1 MNKSVYALLL
11 TTLLLVPSAKA
22 QRLHKIIFG
31 HTTDGSIGTSVQIDM
46 ERASNEIDE
55 IAAFIDYE
63 VVPYFYVGN
72 DCSKENLENVLTNL
86 SVSNNDVVIFYYSGH
101 GGHSQG
107 GLNDPWPQMCLN
119 QPQIQSRYYPLRK
132 VIETITA
139 KRPHFS
145 LILSDCCN
153 KIDETGSV
161 TVKSVI
167 KGVKESTTI
176 DEKTKKNYIDLF
188 THYSGVLPVTSSKL
202 DQYSLGDDVD
212 GGLFSK
218 SFFDALYEGVSG
230 TSVTWQS
237 IMDNTKEFTLSSTDG
252 KQEPSGDLS
261 KIQYIG
267 GSTTTT
273 LPIGTTFPV
282 GTTPV
287 GSTTSL
293 LEQGIN
299 DLLNNPDKESRIAS
313 VPSLLQKC
321 FASSDVYVMTVGRN
335 LTTVVDTEK
344 AQTFLRR
351 IALSNNLVKINI
363 VKESKDSNGRCTYV
377 KVHEVKK

>member
-1 MNKSVYALLL
+1 MIKKCYALLL
-11 TTLLLVPSAKA
+11 TTLLLAPCAKA

-31 HTTDGSIGTSVQIDM
+31 HTTDELIGTSVQIDM

-63 VVPYFYVGN
+63 VVPYYYVGN
-72 DCSKENLENVLTNL
+72 DCSKENLDKVLTNL

-101 GGHSQG
+101 GDHSQG

-139 KRPHFS
+139 KGPHFS

-153 KIDETGSV
+153 KIDETGTV

-176 DEKTKKNYIDLF
+176 DEKTKKNYLDLF
-188 THYSGVLPVTSSKL
+188 THYSGVLTMTSSKL
-202 DQYSLGDDVD
+202 DQYSLSDNID

-218 SFFDALYEGVSG
+218 SFFDALYEGVSN

-237 IMDNTKEFTLSSTDG
+237 IMDNAKETTLTSTSG

-261 KIQYIG
+261 KIQHIG
-267 GSTTTT
+267 GSTTTPT
-273 LPIGTTFPV
+273 GTSLPIE
-282 GTTPV
+282 TTPI

-299 DLLNNPDKESRIAS
+299 ELLNNPNKESRIAN

-321 FASSDVYVMTVGRN
+321 FASSDVHVMTVGRN
-335 LTTVVDTEK
+335 LTTVVDTEN
-344 AQTFLRR
+344 AQAFLRR

-363 VKESKDSNGRCTYV
+363 VKEAKDSNGKCTYA